1 MSNSS
6 KIARFLL
13 DTNAF
18 LYFINNDSALSET
31 AKNILESEADLLIS
45 AAGLW
50 EIAIKFSIG
59 KLILPDSFG
68 KFIPL
73 QIKQNDIEILPLTLY
88 HLEKV
93 SALPFHHKDPF
104 DRLIIA
110 QSLVENLPVVSADT
124 AFDAYGIQRIW

>member
-1 MSNSS
+1 VSNSS
-6 KIARFLL
+6 EITRLLL

-18 LYFINNDSALSET
+18 LYFINNDSALGET
-31 AKNILESEADLLIS
+31 AKNLLESEIDLLIS
-45 AAGLW
+45 AASLW

-59 KLILPDSFG
+59 KLTLPDSFG
-68 KFIPL
+68 NFIPA
-73 QIKQNDIEILPLTLY
+73 QIQQNDIEILPLTLP

-110 QSLVENLPVVSADT
+110 QSMVENLPVVSSDA
-124 AFDAYGIQRIW
+124 AFDSYKIERIW

>member
-1 MSNSS
+1 MRDSS
-6 KIARFLL
+6 DTARLLL

-31 AKNILESEADLLIS
+31 AKNSLESEADLLIS
-45 AAGLW
+45 AASLW

-59 KLILPDSFG
+59 KLVLPDSFEN
-68 KFIPL
+68 FIPS
-73 QIKQNDIEILPLTLY
+73 QIRRNDIEILPVTLP
-88 HLEKV
+88 HLAKV

-110 QSLVENLPVVSADT
+110 QAIVEDFPVVSSDA
-124 AFDAYGIQRIW
+124 AFDLYRIERIW